1 MTAVLLTGIEDRAL
15 ILAPIG
21 RDAALA
27 AAILGEAGIATA
39 TCCSVRGLFEEMVHG
54 AALAVITEEAIAG
67 ADLRELSAWIAA
79 QPSWS
84 DFPFM
89 LLTRHGGGPDRIPQ
103 AARLVQALGNV
114 SFLER
119 PFHPVT
125 LASVVRTALRGRM
138 RQYEAR
144 AQLEEHERTEVEL
157 RHHRE
162 RLEELVAER
171 TGALQEAN
179 RQLLAEA
186 AERERAEARLRQAQK
201 MEAVGQLTGGIAHD
215 FNNLLAAIMGN
226 LELISGRASNERI
239 QRWAANALIAAERG
253 ARLTSQLLGFSRMQL
268 LTLAPVDLNGL
279 VDGMRALI
287 ERSLG
292 PGIELLIELDPT
304 LDAAVADANQLEL
317 AILNLAI
324 NARDAMPGGGR
335 LTLRTA
341 SARPGWNGEATLLTG
356 EFVSVS
362 VTDTGTGMPPHVVE
376 RAFEPF
382 FTTKGIGKGTGLG
395 LSQVY
400 GIANQSGGAAEIDS
414 QPGRGTTVRILLP
427 RAGSTA
433 RTKTADA
440 DAERRTGA
448 VLSGASPATVLL
460 VDDDADVRRSLA
472 DSLDALG
479 YRVVEAAHG
488 QAGLEALAGDPAPDV
503 MILDF
508 AMPGLTGAEV
518 AQEALRRR
526 PDLPILIATG
536 YADTSSLDG
545 ELRKLRLLRKPFH
558 ARQLAD
564 AIQEVLP
571 PR

>member
-1 MTAVLLTGIEDRAL
+1 MAAPLAGTEDQAL

-21 RDAALA
+21 RDASLA
-27 AAILGEAGIATA
+27 AAILGEAGIAA
-39 TCCSVRGLFEEMVHG
+39 KVCSSPTELLDKMTRG
-54 AALAVITEEAIAG
+54 AALAVLTEEGIVG
-67 ADLRELSAWIAA
+67 ADLRELSRWIAA
-79 QPSWS
+79 QPHWS
-84 DFPFM
+84 DFPFV
-89 LLTRHGGGPDRIPQ
+89 LLTRHGGGHERIPE
-103 AARLVQALGNV
+103 AARWVQALGNV
-114 SFLER
+114 TFLER

-125 LASVVRTALRGRM
+125 LVSVVRTALRGRM

-144 AQLEEHERTEVEL
+144 AQLEAHERAEVEL
-157 RHHRE
+157 RDHRE
-162 RLEELVAER
+162 RLQELVAER
-171 TGALQEAN
+171 TGALQAAN

-226 LELISGRASNERI
+226 LELISGRAVDERI
-239 QRWAANALIAAERG
+239 VRWASNGMLAAERG
-253 ARLTSQLLGFSRMQL
+253 AKLTSQLLAFSRMQH
-268 LTLAPVDLNGL
+268 LTLAPVDLNAL
-279 VDGMRALI
+279 VDGMRSLI

-292 PGIELLIELDPT
+292 PGIELAVELDPT
-304 LDAAVADANQLEL
+304 VDAAVADANQLEL

-324 NARDAMPGGGR
+324 NARDAMPDGGR
-335 LTLRTA
+335 LTVTTA
-341 SARPGWNGEATLLTG
+341 PAQPSWNGEAVPMIG
-356 EFVSVS
+356 EFVSVT
-362 VTDTGTGMPPHVVE
+362 VADTGTGMSPNVLE

-382 FTTKGIGKGTGLG
+382 FTTKGVGKGTGLG

-400 GIANQSGGAAEIDS
+400 GIAKQSGGTVTIDS
-414 QPGRGTTVRILLP
+414 VSGRGTTVRILLP
-427 RAGSTA
+427 RAAHAAAKQPGG
-433 RTKTADA
+433 DI
-440 DAERRTGA
+440 RRAGAAASTGA
-448 VLSGASPATVLL
+448 QRATVLV

-479 YRVVEAAHG
+479 YQVLEAEHG
-488 QAGLEALAGDPAPDV
+488 QAGLEALARDPAPDV

-536 YADTSSLDG
+536 YADTSSLEG

-558 ARQLAD
+558 VQTLAD
-564 AIQEVLP
+564 AIEEALP
-571 PR
+571 R